1 MTQTTPEL
9 NSTEQLYTK
18 LKKFHEV
25 YLKLMEKLNLCEDR
39 AYYGNVELKDLLNKL
54 DSNDGKSVKSAIQ
67 FLKNSMIN
75 SDMGPDVWNKIK
87 EK

>member
-25 YLKLMEKLNLCEDR
+25 YLKLMEKLNLYEDG
-39 AYYGNVELKDLLNKL
+39 AYYGNDELKELLKKL
-54 DSNDGKSVKSAIQ
+54 DINDEKSVKRVKSIFCCKFSFIRYPELA
-67 FLKNSMIN
+67 
-75 SDMGPDVWNKIK
+75 VY
-87 EK
+87 